1 MHIVIQI
8 VKHVLSKDTTVLGG
22 IGKPLQMC
30 SDEIEFGERS
40 AVHYIF
46 AESQ

>member
-8 VKHVLSKDTTVLGG
+8 VKHVLNIDTMVLGG

-40 AVHYIF
+40 TVHYIF

>member
-8 VKHVLSKDTTVLGG
+8 VKHVLNTDTMVLGG

-40 AVHYIF
+40 TVYYIS

>member
-1 MHIVIQI
+1 MHIVIQV
-8 VKHVLSKDTTVLGG
+8 VKHVLNIDTMVLGG

-40 AVHYIF
+40 ALHYIF